1 MEDYTTKS
9 EPPSEEEVEKA
20 LGKLKLGRAAG
31 VENLPELL
39 VKGGPTVVVWLHSL
53 INSIWQTMT
62 IPKDWL
68 LGVILPFW
76 KKGPKDQCRNYRDI
90 TLLSIPGKIITHIV
104 LKRLRP
110 LLLQKQ
116 RCEQSRFTPGRST
129 TDQVFTLRLLDQNRR
144 EYRKPLNAAYVDSHT
159 QMAFDSMDRQTLW
172 KVFRILGVPGK
183 LTGLLSLVYRNTLS
197 CVLANSQ
204 TPPTFNI
211 NSDLRQGCILA
222 PTIFNTAIDFVM
234 GRTAA

>member
-31 VENLPELL
+31 VDNLPELL

-76 KKGPKDQCRNYRDI
+76 KKGPKDQCRNYRGV
-90 TLLSIPGKIITHIV
+90 TLLSIPGKILAHI
-104 LKRLRP
+104 LFKRIHL

-116 RCEQSRFTPGRST
+116 RCEQSSKPSG
-129 TDQVFTLRLLDQNRR
+129 
-144 EYRKPLNAAYVDSHT
+144 KPLGS
-159 QMAFDSMDRQTLW
+159 
-172 KVFRILGVPGK
+172 FRILGSSREADKPAVPAIQEYP
-183 LTGLLSLVYRNTLS
+183 LL
-197 CVLANSQ
+197 C
-204 TPPTFNI
+204 P
-211 NSDLRQGCILA
+211 RQWPNPSHI
-222 PTIFNTAIDFVM
+222 
-234 GRTAA
+234 